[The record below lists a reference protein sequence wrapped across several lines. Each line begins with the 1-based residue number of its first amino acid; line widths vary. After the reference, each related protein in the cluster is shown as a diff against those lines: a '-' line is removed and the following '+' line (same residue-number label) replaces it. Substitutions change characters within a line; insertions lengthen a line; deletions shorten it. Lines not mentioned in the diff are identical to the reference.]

1 MKEQKIEVFKSG
13 KIISNPGNKVVVDL
27 ELEILGTDTSLPII
41 INADFSNIPVNLRQ
55 KYVGL
60 FQEQYLKDINIHY
73 KSN

>member
-13 KIISNPGNKVVVDL
+13 KIISNPDNKVVVEL

-41 INADFSNIPVNLRQ
+41 INADFNNIPVNLRQ

>member
-41 INADFSNIPVNLRQ
+41 INADFNNIPVNLRQ